1 MGERL
6 GTLKYRRSRWTQA
19 SAADD
24 NVCFSSTS
32 IPMAWTLSLRPIM
45 REPPTAG
52 FEAQPVTRAPSA
64 LSSLIATY

>member
-32 IPMAWTLSLRPIM
+32 IPMAWTLSLRPDH
-45 REPPTAG
+45 AG
-52 FEAQPVTRAPSA
+52 VADSRSHVLRRPC
-64 LSSLIATY
+64 LI